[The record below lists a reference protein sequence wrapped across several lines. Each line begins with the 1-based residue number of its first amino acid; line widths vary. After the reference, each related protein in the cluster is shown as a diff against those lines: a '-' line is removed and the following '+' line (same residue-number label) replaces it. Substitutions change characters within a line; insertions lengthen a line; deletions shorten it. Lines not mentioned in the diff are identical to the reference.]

1 MTEQHHD
8 DDHYYFS
15 ELRIQKEAIYL
26 TDLNSERILIIE
38 TCSRTT
44 CIIAHNM
51 WYINIPWMQTY
62 HYLIMENYNEK
73 TIIIM

>member
-26 TDLNSERILIIE
+26 TDLNSE
-38 TCSRTT
+38 SPDNW
-44 CIIAHNM
+44 NM
-51 WYINIPWMQTY
+51 F
-62 HYLIMENYNEK
+62 
-73 TIIIM
+73 